1 MKANGNNG
9 VHEINTTKIKLNG
22 LDKKKVSADSNVES
36 NFHNNLHHIISKS
49 NQNKNKNDAQAN
61 GNNNNLNYGLNTDN
75 TLDYNNV
82 SPQTIEKL
90 KKIVNT
96 ADILEIQIINSLTL
110 QRGLKIE
117 INALGMISNS
127 ERKAYDGNTF
137 FGFLGENDDDDINI
151 NNNNEVDFVIKPR
164 ENNYENR
171 ILGRHFRI
179 RFDLNN
185 MGYFIKDL
193 GCGYGTFK
201 KITKTKIKDS
211 YLINI
216 GNSYIVCTFG
226 VDEYDVNEKGIE
238 DGDKMLNIKVFSE
251 IPKTEP
257 YFFNPQQIKR
267 IYVGRDISCNIIVDD
282 TLLSRIHCTIEY
294 KNDEGW
300 IIYDGKIDDDPSQN
314 RPSTNGTCLYLI
326 EETPIN
332 DKMIF
337 KSNQNVYECHIIKQK
352 TES

>member
-1 MKANGNNG
+1 MKANIHNG
-9 VHEINTTKIKLNG
+9 VQEINTAKIKQNG
-22 LDKKKVSADSNVES
+22 LDKKKIATDSYIES
-36 NFHNNLHHIISKS
+36 PRHNNLQNIISKN
-49 NQNKNKNDAQAN
+49 NQNNNTNDQT
-61 GNNNNLNYGLNTDN
+61 NNNNNNINYGFNTDN

-90 KKIVNT
+90 KKIVDK
-96 ADILEIQIINSLTL
+96 ADILEIEIINSLTL

-117 INALGMISNS
+117 INALGMTPNS
-127 ERKAYDGNTF
+127 ERKAFDGNTF
-137 FGFLGENDDDDINI
+137 FGFSGDNDEDGLNV
-151 NNNNEVDFVIKPR
+151 NNNDIDFIIKPR

-201 KITKTKIKDS
+201 KITKKTKIKDS

-226 VDEYDVNEKGIE
+226 VDEYNVNEKGIQ

-251 IPKTEP
+251 VPKTEP
-257 YFFNPQQIKR
+257 YFFNPQQFKR

-282 TLLSRIHCTIEY
+282 TLLSRVHCTIEY

-300 IIYDGKIDDDPSQN
+300 SITDGKIDDEESQN
-314 RPSTNGTCLYLI
+314 RPSTNGTWLYLI
-326 EETPIN
+326 EETPIS

-337 KSNQNVYECHIIKQK
+337 KSNQNVYECHIIKQNTK
-352 TES
+352 S

>member
-1 MKANGNNG
+1 MDQ
-9 VHEINTTKIKLNG
+9 I
-22 LDKKKVSADSNVES
+22 KKKVPVDSNLES
-36 NFHNNLHHIISKS
+36 NFHNNAHNIISKS
-49 NQNKNKNDAQAN
+49 NQNKNKNDVQLN
-61 GNNNNLNYGLNTDN
+61 SNNNLNYGLNTDN

-90 KKIVNT
+90 NKIVNS

-117 INALGMISNS
+117 INALGMIANS

-137 FGFLGENDDDDINI
+137 FGFLGENDDEEGMNI
-151 NNNNEVDFVIKPR
+151 NNNNEVDFIIKPR
-164 ENNYENR
+164 DNNFENR
-171 ILGRHFRI
+171 IIGRHFRI
-179 RFDLNN
+179 RFDLNS

-193 GCGYGTFK
+193 GCGYGTFQ

-226 VDEYDVNEKGIE
+226 VDEYNVNEKGIE

-294 KNDEGW
+294 NNDEGW
-300 IIYDGKIDDDPSQN
+300 FIYDGKIDDDPSLN
-314 RPSTNGTCLYLI
+314 RPSTNGTWLYLI

-352 TES
+352 NES

>member
-9 VHEINTTKIKLNG
+9 AQEINTAKINLNG
-22 LDKKKVSADSNVES
+22 LEKKKVSTDSYIES
-36 NFHNNLHHIISKS
+36 PRH
-49 NQNKNKNDAQAN
+49 
-61 GNNNNLNYGLNTDN
+61 NNNNQNMISKNNQNSNNNINYGLNTDN

-90 KKIVNT
+90 KKIVDT
-96 ADILEIQIINSLTL
+96 ADILEIEIINSLIFD
-110 QRGLKIE
+110 RGLKIK

-137 FGFLGENDDDDINI
+137 FGFLGENDEDGINI
-151 NNNNEVDFVIKPR
+151 KNNKEVDFIIKPKD
-164 ENNYENR
+164 NNYENR
-171 ILGRHFRI
+171 IIGRHFRI
-179 RFDLNN
+179 RFDLNT
-185 MGYFIKDL
+185 MKYFIKDL
-193 GCGYGTFK
+193 GCGYGTFQ

-238 DGDKMLNIKVFSE
+238 DGDKIINIKVFSE

-267 IYVGRDISCNIIVDD
+267 IYVGRDISCNIIVED
-282 TLLSRIHCTIEY
+282 TLLSRVHCTIEY
-294 KNDEGW
+294 RNDEGW
-300 IIYDGKIDDDPSQN
+300 FIFDGKIDDESSEN
-314 RPSTNGTCLYLI
+314 RPSTNGTWLYLI

-332 DKMIF
+332 DNMIF
-337 KSNQNVYECHIIKQK
+337 KSNQNVYECHIIKQ
-352 TES
+352 E